1 MRSLVLITAALFL
14 GSSTARAE
22 EVPYGPAGCGLGSMI
37 IGNDPGIMQI
47 FAMTTNGISANQ
59 LFGITTGTLGCDVG
73 GDGKTAKV
81 FVEGNREAVAK
92 DISRGSGESIATL
105 SRIGGC
111 SSDVALGAYLQQNFE
126 VIFPGAHVSDAAVA
140 DGVVDLMR
148 APGAPACVNLQT
160 GA

>member
-1 MRSLVLITAALFL
+1 MRSLLLVTAALLL
-14 GSSTARAE
+14 GSTPARAE

-81 FVEGNREAVAK
+81 FVEGNREALAK
-92 DISRGSGESIATL
+92 DISRGSGESLATL

-111 SSDVALGAYLQQNFE
+111 SGDAALGSYLQQNFE
-126 VIFPGAHVSDAAVA
+126 VIFPGAHVSDSSVA

-148 APGAPACVNLQT
+148 APGAPACVNLQN